1 VLGIPLEDGSG
12 LVFPFGALRGVGDL
26 AAIQETAPLSIVV
39 FWDGEASAAMA
50 YGPVIA
56 GQSLTFEVR
65 NGAFMDLETGS
76 QWSIDGKALSG
87 PLVGNS
93 LPKIP
98 EAYVSFWF
106 AFSQFYP
113 NLHLWLP

>member
-1 VLGIPLEDGSG
+1 MR
-12 LVFPFGALRGVGDL
+12 GASDTCRTIDC
-26 AAIQETAPLSIVV
+26 
-39 FWDGEASAAMA
+39 
-50 YGPVIA
+50 
-56 GQSLTFEVR
+56 R
-65 NGAFMDLETGS
+65 NR

-87 PLVGNS
+87 RLVGNS

>member
-1 VLGIPLEDGSG
+1 MPLGLTRLHP
-12 LVFPFGALRGVGDL
+12 
-26 AAIQETAPLSIVV
+26 
-39 FWDGEASAAMA
+39 
-50 YGPVIA
+50 PV
-56 GQSLTFEVR
+56 QTR
-65 NGAFMDLETGS
+65 